1 MYIYIYV
8 YTCITNIYIYIYIY
22 TTFEADLSPKNV
34 FHGALHSNDD
44 SKSAAAKYK
53 TCVFI

>member
-1 MYIYIYV
+1 MYTHV
-8 YTCITNIYIYIYIY
+8 LQTYIYIYIY